1 MSEKKYKVGM
11 YGGKFMP
18 MHKGHLK
25 CLDTAASECGLVY
38 LIMFLDGDQEK
49 QIKKDMPDDKDLDP
63 INRLAQCYRASS
75 QYDNVLVEV
84 IDVSNCKL
92 ADGSEDWDAETPL
105 VLARCGHLDAVY
117 GSEPSYAPYFKRAY
131 PDAVYRCLDPERK
144 ELNISATK
152 VRNMTKEERKKWM
165 V

>member
-1 MSEKKYKVGM
+1 MSEKKFKVGM

-25 CLDTAASECGLVY
+25 CLETAAHECEKVY
-38 LIMFLDGDQEK
+38 LILFYGGTQEMEIINQKPYDTDLNLANRILQIHRVAK
-49 QIKKDMPDDKDLDP
+49 QF
-63 INRLAQCYRASS
+63 
-75 QYDNVLVEV
+75 DNVKPCL
-84 IDVSNCKL
+84 INVSECKF

-105 VLARCGHLDAVY
+105 VNEVCGHLDAVY
-117 GSEPSYAPYFKRAY
+117 GSEPSYAPYFARAY

-144 ELNISATK
+144 ELNISATM
-152 VRNMTKEERKKWM
+152 VRNMNKDERKKWM

>member
-1 MSEKKYKVGM
+1 MSEKKFKTGM

-25 CLDTAASECGLVY
+25 CLDTAARECKLVH
-38 LIMFLDGDQEK
+38 LIMFIGGDQEG
-49 QIKKDMPDDKDLDP
+49 QINKTMPDDKDLDP
-63 INRLAQCYRASS
+63 INRLRQCFHAAS
-75 QYDNVLVEV
+75 QYDNVLVDV
-84 IDVSNCKL
+84 IDVTNCKL
-92 ADGSEDWDAETPL
+92 PDGSEDWDAETPL
-105 VLARCGHLDAVY
+105 VLERCGHLDAVY

>member
-25 CLDTAASECGLVY
+25 CLDIAARECELVY
-38 LIMFLDGDQEK
+38 LIMFIGGDQEE
-49 QIKKDMPDDKDLDP
+49 QIYKERPIDDDLNIDSR
-63 INRLAQCYRASS
+63 IS
-75 QYDNVLVEV
+75 QVYKAAHMFKNVIPVV
-84 IDVSNCKL
+84 IDISKCRL
-92 ADGSEDWDAETPL
+92 PDGTEDWDAETPL

-117 GSEPSYAPYFKRAY
+117 GSEPSYADYFARAY

-144 ELNISATK
+144 ELNISATM
-152 VRNMTKEERKKWM
+152 VRNMNKEERKEWM

>member
-25 CLDTAASECGLVY
+25 CLEVAARECEIVY
-38 LIMFLDGDQEK
+38 LIMFIGGNQEK
-49 QIKKDMPDDKDLDP
+49 QIEKDMPNDKDLN
-63 INRLAQCYRASS
+63 IENRLTQCYRAAN
-75 QYDNVLVEV
+75 QYDNVFVEI
-84 IDVSNCKL
+84 IDVNNCKFP
-92 ADGSEDWDAETPL
+92 DGSEDWDAETPL

-117 GSEPSYAPYFKRAY
+117 GSEPSYADYFARAY
-131 PDAVYRCLDPERK
+131 PDAVYRCLDPDRK
-144 ELNISATK
+144 ELNISATM
-152 VRNMTKEERKKWM
+152 VRNMGKEERKEWM

>member
-25 CLDTAASECGLVY
+25 CLEVAARECEVVYLILFYGGDQEEQISKERPLDFDLWLQRRGLQLDTAAAK
-38 LIMFLDGDQEK
+38 F
-49 QIKKDMPDDKDLDP
+49 
-63 INRLAQCYRASS
+63 
-75 QYDNVLVEV
+75 DNVIPIILD
-84 IDVSNCKL
+84 ISKCRL
-92 ADGSEDWDAETPL
+92 PDGSEDWDAETPL

-117 GSEPSYAPYFKRAY
+117 GSEPSYADYFARAY
-131 PDAVYRCLDPERK
+131 PDAVYRCLDPDRK
-144 ELNISATK
+144 ELNISATM
-152 VRNMTKEERKKWM
+152 VRNMSKEERKEWM

>member
-25 CLDTAASECGLVY
+25 CLDVAARECELVH
-38 LIMFLDGDQEK
+38 LIMFIGGDQEE
-49 QIKKDMPDDKDLDP
+49 QIGKTMPGDKDLDP
-63 INRLAQCYRASS
+63 INRLRQCFRAAS
-75 QYDNVLVEV
+75 QYDNVLVDV
-84 IDVSNCKL
+84 IDVTNCKL
-92 ADGSEDWDAETPL
+92 PNGSEDWDAETPL

-117 GSEPSYAPYFKRAY
+117 GSEPSYTDYFARAY
-131 PDAVYRCLDPERK
+131 PDAVYCCLDPDRK
-144 ELNISATK
+144 ELNISATM
-152 VRNMTKEERKKWM
+152 VRNMNKEERKEWM

>member
-25 CLDTAASECGLVY
+25 CLDIAACECELVY
-38 LIMFLDGDQEK
+38 LIMFIGGDQEER
-49 QIKKDMPDDKDLDP
+49 IAHDMSDDEDLD
-63 INRLAQCYRASS
+63 IENRLAQCYRAAAL
-75 QYDNVLVEV
+75 YDNVLVEV

-92 ADGSEDWDAETPL
+92 TDGSEDWDAETPL

-117 GSEPSYAPYFKRAY
+117 GSEPSYASYFKRAY

>member
-25 CLDTAASECGLVY
+25 CLEVAARECELVY
-38 LIMFLDGDQEK
+38 LILFYGGDQEK
-49 QIKKDMPDDKDLDP
+49 LILKNRPNDIDLWLG
-63 INRLAQCYRASS
+63 NRVQQLFRAASRFK
-75 QYDNVLVEV
+75 NVTPVVLNISGCRLPNGE
-84 IDVSNCKL
+84 
-92 ADGSEDWDAETPL
+92 EDWDAETPL
-105 VLARCGHLDAVY
+105 VLEACGHLDAVY

-144 ELNISATK
+144 ELNISATM
-152 VRNMTKEERKKWM
+152 VRSMDKEERKEWM

>member
-25 CLDTAASECGLVY
+25 CLDTAARECKLVH
-38 LIMFLDGDQEK
+38 LIMFIGGDQEE
-49 QIKKDMPDDKDLDP
+49 QINKAMPDDKDLDP
-63 INRLAQCYRASS
+63 INRLRQCFRVAS
-75 QYDNVLVEV
+75 QYDNVLVDV
-84 IDVSNCKL
+84 IDVTNCKL
-92 ADGSEDWDAETPL
+92 PDGSEDWDAETPL
-105 VLARCGHLDAVY
+105 VLACCGHLDAVY

-144 ELNISATK
+144 ELNISATM
-152 VRNMTKEERKKWM
+152 VRNMNKEERKEWM

>member
-25 CLDTAASECGLVY
+25 CLEVAARECELVY
-38 LIMFLDGDQEK
+38 LIMFVGGDQEK
-49 QIKKDMPDDKDLDP
+49 QIEKDMPDDKDLDP
-63 INRLAQCYRASS
+63 LRRLTQCYRAASR
-75 QYDNVLVEV
+75 YDNVLVEV
-84 IDVSNCKL
+84 IDISNCKL
-92 ADGSEDWDAETPL
+92 PDGSEDWDAETPL

-117 GSEPSYAPYFKRAY
+117 GSEPSYTDYFARAY
-131 PDAVYRCLDPERK
+131 PDAVYRCLDPDRK
-144 ELNISATK
+144 ELNISATM
-152 VRNMTKEERKKWM
+152 VRNMNKEERKEWM

>member
-1 MSEKKYKVGM
+1 MSEKKFKVGM

-25 CLDTAASECGLVY
+25 CLEVAAHECELVY
-38 LIMFLDGDQEK
+38 LIMFIGGDQEEK
-49 QIKKDMPDDKDLDP
+49 IHKVMSNDEDLN
-63 INRLAQCYRASS
+63 IENRLTQCYRAAS

-84 IDVSNCKL
+84 IDVTNCKL
-92 ADGSEDWDAETPL
+92 PNGEEDWDAETPL

-117 GSEPSYAPYFKRAY
+117 GSEPSYADYFTRAY
-131 PDAVYRCLDPERK
+131 PDAVYRCLDPDRK
-144 ELNISATK
+144 ELNISATM
-152 VRNMTKEERKKWM
+152 VRSMNKEERKEWM

>member
-25 CLDTAASECGLVY
+25 CLDTAARECELVY
-38 LIMFLDGDQEK
+38 LIMFIGGDQEE
-49 QIKKDMPDDKDLDP
+49 QIARDMSGDEDLD
-63 INRLAQCYRASS
+63 IENRLAQCYRAAAL
-75 QYDNVLVEV
+75 YDNVLVEV

-117 GSEPSYAPYFKRAY
+117 GSEPSYAPYFERAY
-131 PDAVYRCLDPERK
+131 PDAIYRCLDPERK
-144 ELNISATK
+144 ELNISATM
-152 VRNMTKEERKKWM
+152 VRNMNKEERKEWM

>member
-1 MSEKKYKVGM
+1 MSEKKYKTGM

-25 CLDTAASECGLVY
+25 CLDTAARECELVY
-38 LIMFLDGDQEK
+38 LIMFIGGDQEE
-49 QIKKDMPDDKDLDP
+49 QIYKERPIDDDLNID
-63 INRLAQCYRASS
+63 NRIGQVYKAAHMFK
-75 QYDNVLVEV
+75 NVIPVV
-84 IDVSNCKL
+84 IDISKCRL
-92 ADGSEDWDAETPL
+92 SDGTEDWDAETPL

-117 GSEPSYAPYFKRAY
+117 GSEPSYASYFKRAY

>member
-1 MSEKKYKVGM
+1 MSEKKFKVGM

-25 CLDTAASECGLVY
+25 CLDVAARECELVY
-38 LIMFLDGDQEK
+38 LIMFIGGDQEK
-49 QIKKDMPDDKDLDP
+49 QIEKDMPDDKDLDP
-63 INRLAQCYRASS
+63 INRLTQCYRAIS

-92 ADGSEDWDAETPL
+92 PDGSEDWDAETPL

-117 GSEPSYAPYFKRAY
+117 GSEPSYADYFARAY
-131 PDAVYRCLDPERK
+131 PDAVYRCLDPDRK
-144 ELNISATK
+144 ELNISATM
-152 VRNMTKEERKKWM
+152 VRNMNKEERKEWM

>member
-1 MSEKKYKVGM
+1 MNKKKFKVGM

-25 CLDTAASECGLVY
+25 CLDMAARECELVY
-38 LIMFLDGDQEK
+38 LIMFIGGDQEE
-49 QIKKDMPDDKDLDP
+49 QIVHNMPNDEDLS
-63 INRLAQCYRASS
+63 IENRLTQCYRAAAL
-75 QYDNVLVEV
+75 YNNVLVEI

-92 ADGSEDWDAETPL
+92 PDGSEDWDAETPL

-117 GSEPSYAPYFKRAY
+117 GSEPSYAPYFTRAY
-131 PDAVYRCLDPERK
+131 PDAVYRCLYPERK
-144 ELNISATK
+144 ELNISATM
-152 VRNMTKEERKKWM
+152 VRNMSKEERKEWM